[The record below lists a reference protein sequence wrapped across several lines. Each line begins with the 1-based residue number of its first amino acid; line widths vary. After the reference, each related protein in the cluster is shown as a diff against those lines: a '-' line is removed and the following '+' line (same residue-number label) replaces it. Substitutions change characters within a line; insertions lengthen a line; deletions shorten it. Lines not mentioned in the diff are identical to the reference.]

1 MRLSLQLA
9 AERPSSDI
17 AEPPVERSLTSQFV
31 AADKASSA
39 TQGGDEDEDGGQ
51 HIGCGGGSV
60 LPRGTKEVPI
70 TPLTGSL
77 SSLSKTAA
85 KLLHCTSRVLEW
97 MSRNEEHLRPL
108 VELVVTSVYEL
119 MHCQRVTLYFVDHAK
134 KELWIALAKDKVV
147 ARSCS
152 LMAAAATM

>member
-1 MRLSLQLA
+1 M
-9 AERPSSDI
+9 
-17 AEPPVERSLTSQFV
+17 
-31 AADKASSA
+31 
-39 TQGGDEDEDGGQ
+39 
-51 HIGCGGGSV
+51 

-85 KLLHCTSRVLEW
+85 KLLHCTTRVLEW

-147 ARSCS
+147 ARSC
-152 LMAAAATM
+152 